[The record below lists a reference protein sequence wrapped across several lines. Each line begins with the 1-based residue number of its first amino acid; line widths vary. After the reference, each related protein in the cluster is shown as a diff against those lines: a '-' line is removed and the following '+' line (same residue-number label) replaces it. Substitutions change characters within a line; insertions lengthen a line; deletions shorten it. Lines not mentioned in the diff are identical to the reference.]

1 MYMMYIQK
9 WSFYKILPSRTH
21 AKRLTFVKKSPFRP
35 KQKFEVL
42 LYLWSVPNMIPNRK
56 KEPDLTSQERKRI
69 ISWLLDARIWKKAR
83 CGWRSGYF
91 PGLAKTF
98 ATFFCTAVQA
108 WCQLKRVVCGLEPA
122 INSVRREYSFC
133 VPLPGDTRRGI
144 DRVQFTVIQNAGR
157 SRPFSNFFP
166 LTIQLQYV
174 SFSTISHLF

>member
-1 MYMMYIQK
+1 MYSLRTELIAGLSFVSRTKRSFHYSPHTKKKALCKLSLSMYMMYIQK

-122 INSVRREYSFC
+122 INSVRREYRTYDGM
-133 VPLPGDTRRGI
+133 L
-144 DRVQFTVIQNAGR
+144 
-157 SRPFSNFFP
+157 
-166 LTIQLQYV
+166 L
-174 SFSTISHLF
+174 

>member
-122 INSVRREYSFC
+122 INSVRREYG
-133 VPLPGDTRRGI
+133 LI
-144 DRVQFTVIQNAGR
+144 R
-157 SRPFSNFFP
+157 S
-166 LTIQLQYV
+166 LYV
-174 SFSTISHLF
+174 SLCTVHSFETRSSGIVEWKGAREKWRSSMHANCKCGW